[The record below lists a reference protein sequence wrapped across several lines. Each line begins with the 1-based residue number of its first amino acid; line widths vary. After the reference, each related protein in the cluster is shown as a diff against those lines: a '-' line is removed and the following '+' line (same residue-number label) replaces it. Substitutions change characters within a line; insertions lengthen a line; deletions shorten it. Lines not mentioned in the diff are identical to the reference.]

1 MGLEFARPS
10 FPKDLDE
17 IPPKM
22 KIPPGL
28 IFLPRALLGLAL
40 TWFLPQFR
48 QLGRHL
54 NRNQLLSMRIPPMC
68 AALAFSFAG
77 APSLIAQ
84 GNPSSHWVGT
94 WESSP
99 QPIWGPDFIGG
110 LKYPR
115 NLWNQTV
122 RQVARVS
129 IGGPRLRVVLSNEYG
144 DSPVTIGDAHVAL
157 ADKGS
162 AIVPDSDRP
171 LTFGG
176 RTTVT
181 IPPGAPVLSDPVEL
195 SVAPLGTVAISLFL
209 PDVTPVTTWHND
221 ARQTAFL
228 VAGNKV
234 GETDFKPDA
243 SVTARVF
250 ASQILV
256 DAPAGARAIVTFG
269 DSITDGDGST
279 VDAIH
284 RWPDFLA
291 ARFVE
296 AGGAPVGVLN
306 AGISGAKL
314 LKDRMGT
321 NALARFDRDA
331 LSVPGVE
338 TVAVMIGINDI
349 GWPGGILSPND
360 PAVSLDDLIAGY
372 RQLIAQAHA
381 RNIRIIGVT
390 LTPFEDTFK
399 VVNPALDYYF
409 NPEKEKTRQAVNQ
422 WIRESKEFDG
432 VIDFDAVARDPKRP
446 SHIQADFD
454 SGDHLHPN
462 DAGYKVMADSIDLRL
477 LTEPH

>member
-1 MGLEFARPS
+1 M
-10 FPKDLDE
+10 
-17 IPPKM
+17 
-22 KIPPGL
+22 
-28 IFLPRALLGLAL
+28 RALAKTTRTGARVNGI
-40 TWFLPQFR
+40 P
-48 QLGRHL
+48 
-54 NRNQLLSMRIPPMC
+54 LLSMRVLLMLL
-68 AALAFSFAG
+68 ALTVGFAG
-77 APSLIAQ
+77 PSSLMAQ
-84 GNPSSHWVGT
+84 GAASSHWVGT

-99 QPIWGPDFIGG
+99 QPIWGPDFFAG

-122 RQVARVS
+122 RQTARVS
-129 IGGPRLRVVLSNEYG
+129 IGGSRLRVVLSNEYG

-162 AIVPDSDRP
+162 AIVPGSDRP

-176 RTTVT
+176 NTTVT

-195 SVAPLGTVAISLFL
+195 AIAPLGSVAISLFI

-256 DAPAGARAIVTFG
+256 DAPAAARAIVTFG

-331 LSVPGVE
+331 LSVPGVD
-338 TVAVMIGINDI
+338 TVVVMIGINDI
-349 GWPGGILSPND
+349 GWPGGVLSPND
-360 PAVSLDDLIAGY
+360 PPVSVDDLIAGY

-399 VVNPALDYYF
+399 VVNPALDYYY

-432 VIDFDAVARDPKRP
+432 VIDFDSLARDPKRP
-446 SHIQADFD
+446 SHIQANFD

-462 DAGYKVMADSIDLRL
+462 DAGYKVMADSIDLQL
-477 LTEPH
+477 LTKPN

>member
-1 MGLEFARPS
+1 
-10 FPKDLDE
+10 
-17 IPPKM
+17 M
-22 KIPPGL
+22 KIFPVPV
-28 IFLPRALLGLAL
+28 FLPKSLLRFGSTRPHPQTSRNGRRIDGNPALSTRVVLTISVLAIGF
-40 TWFLPQFR
+40 T
-48 QLGRHL
+48 GT
-54 NRNQLLSMRIPPMC
+54 
-68 AALAFSFAG
+68 
-77 APSLIAQ
+77 PSATAQ
-84 GNPSSHWVGT
+84 GAASPHWVGT

-129 IGGPRLRVVLSNEYG
+129 IGGPRIRVVLSNEYG
-144 DSPVTIGDAHVAL
+144 DSPVTIGGAHVAL

-162 AIVPDSDRP
+162 AIVPGSDRP

-176 RTTVT
+176 STTVT

-195 SVAPLGTVAISLFL
+195 AVAPLGNVAISLFL

-228 VAGNKV
+228 VAGNKI
-234 GETDFKPDA
+234 GETDFKPDS
-243 SVTARVF
+243 SVTGRVF

-256 DAPAGARAIVTFG
+256 DAPAAARAIVTFG

-314 LKDRMGT
+314 LKDRMGV

-338 TVAVMIGINDI
+338 TVVVMIGINDI
-349 GWPGGILSPND
+349 GWPGGVLSPND
-360 PAVSLDDLIAGY
+360 PPVSVDDLIAGY

-399 VVNPALDYYF
+399 VVNPALDYYY
-409 NPEKEKTRQAVNQ
+409 NPEKEKTRQAVNR

-462 DAGYKVMADSIDLRL
+462 DGGYKVMADSIDLQL
-477 LTEPH
+477 LTRPN